1 MGEWLNKLVHLYHG
15 IVFNIQKKYDVLIS
29 PRTWMNFKGIIL
41 SAKSQCKGWIVYDSI
56 YIVFLSL
63 VAVKDACGDGKFP
76 HLG

>member
-15 IVFNIQKKYDVLIS
+15 ILFKIQKKYEVVIS

-56 YIVFLSL
+56 YIVFLSV
-63 VAVKDACGDGKFP
+63 VAVKDVCGDGKFP
-76 HLG
+76 CLG